1 MRVSYFALCAAA
13 LVGPVVASLSLGES
27 RAPSSSLPHCPE
39 GQISSINAHTKL
51 KEYGQASMKEICYR
65 NLYAHLAL
73 QKLRDARLSAAFK
86 TKTTKEVLLT
96 DSKGATVFL
105 SQGVLRNEDDVEM
118 AYEEFCYKQY
128 RVDEHKSD
136 VQALS
141 GIQVGKRDLINALGL
156 SSLDAFKGFSPAA
169 GNGPAHDGAAP
180 LFAKGSFLD
189 SFATHS
195 PTDDDAFFSGTGAT
209 AFGRDLL
216 DKDSVDGGVYKPD
229 EGKADKGGELPKDD
243 HSSRPEVAYSAGHG
257 QAETADGKSKRA
269 WAWRRFV
276 MRSEE
281 KA

>member
-1 MRVSYFALCAAA
+1 M
-13 LVGPVVASLSLGES
+13 SLFS
-27 RAPSSSLPHCPE
+27 A
-39 GQISSINAHTKL
+39 IN
-51 KEYGQASMKEICYR
+51 
-65 NLYAHLAL
+65 
-73 QKLRDARLSAAFK
+73 RLSPAARPR
-86 TKTTKEVLLT
+86 LIACYPPA
-96 DSKGATVFL
+96 KGATVFL

-136 VQALS
+136 GECAVPPPFHLISQCSLSPVQALS

-156 SSLDAFKGFSPAA
+156 FSLDAFKGFSPAA

-216 DKDSVDGGVYKPD
+216 DKDSVDDGVYKPD

-243 HSSRPEVAYSAGHG
+243 HSSKPEVAYSAGHG